1 MNISISSVLD
11 SIFVKDPS
19 PEVDDAWA
27 RIASLDPVA
36 ITAEEVRALGKDP
49 TTAARY
55 PASLQQ
61 GLADGEAGAYYVAAP
76 NAMHQLHCLD
86 KLRKDIEFNH
96 YYSDVYED
104 GQRSGEHK
112 LHTRHCLYTLLQQLL
127 CTPSTEMFV
136 FDWVDGQPSPFP
148 DFGVK
153 QQCLDF
159 DAIRQWQGDHS
170 VPRGD
175 MLKMT
180 APHGQPRL
188 PLSEDFKR
196 IYELTGKGPPRA
208 NA

>member
-1 MNISISSVLD
+1 M
-11 SIFVKDPS
+11 
-19 PEVDDAWA
+19 DDAWA
-27 RIASLDPVA
+27 RIASLDSVA

-55 PASLQQ
+55 PTSF
-61 GLADGEAGAYYVAAP
+61 GLGEAAYVAAP

-86 KLRKDIEFNH
+86 KLRKDIEFD
-96 YYSDVYED
+96 YYYGNAYED
-104 GQRSGEHK
+104 GKTSGEHK
-112 LHTRHCLYTLLQQLL
+112 LHTRHCLYIILQQLL

-136 FDWVDGQPSPFP
+136 FDWVEGQPSPFP
-148 DFGVK
+148 DFGIK

-159 DAIRQWQGDHS
+159 GAIRQWQGDHS

-180 APHGQPRL
+180 APDGQSRL

-196 IYELTGKGPPRA
+196 IYELTGKSPPPA
-208 NA
+208 DAQSA